1 MKKTDQTV
9 LLLEKN
15 IFSSHKSR
23 LLESLRKKVIGTKK
37 PLIIFT
43 PNPEQLV
50 LAAKD
55 RQFRSDFDQAD
66 YLLPDGI
73 GLVLASRVL
82 SLFGKAEPISQRI
95 SGIELSTDF
104 LEWATDEQWPVL
116 LLGGRDYHQAKNQPV
131 KLAMSAHRRRG
142 DASAAK
148 KLQLQWLEGYAN
160 VAKPTKREEQ
170 LVRQTLR
177 QLKPKIVL
185 VAFGAPWQERWVI
198 EHRALLRQTGVKVAM
213 VVGGSF
219 DVLLGRLQRA
229 PLWMRALGLEWFY
242 RLIQEPHRWRRQLA
256 LLEFMKMVF
265 QEVFRKN
272 AIPKKI

>member
-256 LLEFMKMVF
+256 LLEFMKLVF

>member
-23 LLESLRKKVIGTKK
+23 LLESLREKVIGTKK